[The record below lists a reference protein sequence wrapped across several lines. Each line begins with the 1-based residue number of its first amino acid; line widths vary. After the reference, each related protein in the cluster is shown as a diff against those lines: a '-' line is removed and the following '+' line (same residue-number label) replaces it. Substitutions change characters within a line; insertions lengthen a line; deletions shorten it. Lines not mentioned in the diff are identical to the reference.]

1 MSNFEHVDTRTLMD
15 ILAKRTQELTKLIR
29 AVTGSK
35 KYKAYK
41 KELEVIQEELER
53 RKEAL
58 FPQSDQ
64 KLQTNFRVV

>member
-1 MSNFEHVDTRTLMD
+1 MD

-64 KLQTNFRVV
+64 KFKTNFRVV